1 MERSLSDR
9 TIPRE
14 KYYHGTSKESMGL
27 KELFLNKGWAGK
39 TLSRQETVERI
50 NPLLQTHYELNRAY
64 EFAIRNL
71 SDAETTERLA
81 ALQKTARG
89 DVGKLSE
96 TVLSAGGAA
105 YNGTDLEPDD
115 VDLGSDDAAVVGELV
130 RLESAFA
137 EALDEE
143 LEEEHQI
150 RTRAILGVVRNNSND
165 RLDYVRRA
173 ARNAQ

>member
-1 MERSLSDR
+1 
-9 TIPRE
+9 
-14 KYYHGTSKESMGL
+14 MGL

-50 NPLLQTHYELNRAY
+50 NPLLRTHYELNRAY
-64 EFAIRNL
+64 EYAIRNL
-71 SDAETTERLA
+71 SDAETADRLEV
-81 ALQKTARG
+81 LQKTARG

-96 TVLSAGGAA
+96 TVLSAGGVA
-105 YNGTDLEPDD
+105 YNGTDLEPGD
-115 VDLGSDDAAVVGELV
+115 VDLGSNDASILGELE
-130 RLESAFA
+130 RLESALA
-137 EALDEE
+137 AALDEE

-150 RTRAILGVVRNNSND
+150 RTRAILGVVRNNSRE